1 MHSRG
6 TRNQYLTVA
15 LQTTRPEEV
24 LQKINAQSAKILP
37 ADVVGEDQ
45 RPPVLTLLLPVFL
58 LLKFDVSLIRAA
70 RLTTRKIKYLRG
82 QT

>member
-24 LQKINAQSAKILP
+24 LQKINAQSAKILQ

-45 RPPVLTLLLPVFL
+45 RPPVLTMLYLSSYYL
-58 LLKFDVSLIRAA
+58 SLNSRSSAQ
-70 RLTTRKIKYLRG
+70 YVLRPEKSNI
-82 QT
+82 

>member
-24 LQKINAQSAKILP
+24 YLKDQCAK
-37 ADVVGEDQ
+37 
-45 RPPVLTLLLPVFL
+45 R
-58 LLKFDVSLIRAA
+58 
-70 RLTTRKIKYLRG
+70 
-82 QT
+82 